1 MNIIDYYNILNYI
14 NSDINININTNI
26 DINNNIKLKYISYTE
41 NNIYNIQ
48 IKQVNKKFCYIRN
61 DLQDNFY
68 TIIIYKK
75 NDNYTINV
83 FFSVIRND
91 ESIGTMKILESEYDI
106 NILINKLQFY
116 YALTDTQINEIMNIL
131 QIH

>member
-1 MNIIDYYNILNYI
+1 MDIIDYYNILDYI
-14 NSDINININTNI
+14 D
-26 DINNNIKLKYISYTE
+26 NNKSKYIAYIE
-41 NNIYNIQ
+41 NNIYDIQ

-75 NDNYTINV
+75 NNTYTINV

-91 ESIGTMKILESEYDI
+91 ESITTMKILESKYDI
-106 NILINKLQFY
+106 DILINKLQFY
-116 YALTDTQINEIMNIL
+116 YALTDSQINKIINIL

>member
-1 MNIIDYYNILNYI
+1 MDMIDYYNILDY
-14 NSDINININTNI
+14 
-26 DINNNIKLKYISYTE
+26 INNNKSKYIYTE
-41 NNIYNIQ
+41 KNIYDIQ

-75 NDNYTINV
+75 NNNYTINI

-91 ESIGTMKILESEYDI
+91 ESITTMKILESKYDI
-106 NILINKLQFY
+106 DILINKLQFY
-116 YALTDTQINEIMNIL
+116 YALTDSQINKIINIL

>member
-1 MNIIDYYNILNYI
+1 MDIIDYYNILDY
-14 NSDINININTNI
+14 
-26 DINNNIKLKYISYTE
+26 INNNKSKYIAYTE
-41 NNIYNIQ
+41 NNIYDIQ

-75 NDNYTINV
+75 NNTYTINV

-91 ESIGTMKILESEYDI
+91 ESITTMKISESAYDI
-106 NILINKLQFY
+106 NILINKLKSLYF
-116 YALTDTQINEIMNIL
+116 LLDTQINEIINIL